1 MELVTPGLGLIFWMT
16 LSFGLVLIVL
26 RKYAWHPI
34 LASIRSRERVIAKSL
49 INARRIEKEALEL
62 QQIRLEKMQETEML
76 IQGMLKIAAEESEQ
90 LLAAARK
97 TAFAESRRIIEDA
110 AKTIDAQKKN
120 ALKEIKGEVARLSL
134 DMAEKVLQ
142 EEFSD
147 KAKNTRYVQQLLD
160 NMMLN

>member
-16 LSFGLVLIVL
+16 ISFGFVLLVL

-49 INARRIEKEALEL
+49 INARRIEEELSEL
-62 QQIRLEKMQETEML
+62 QQLRIKKIQETEL
-76 IQGMLKIAAEESEQ
+76 FIQEMKKQAAEEAENLIDQ
-90 LLAAARK
+90 AKK
-97 TAFAESRRIIEDA
+97 TAFAESKRIITDA
-110 AKTIDAQKKN
+110 TKSIEVQKKN
-120 ALKEIKGEVARLSL
+120 ALKDVKGEVARLSL

-147 KAKNTRYVQQLLD
+147 QSKSTSFVNQLLD
-160 NMMLN
+160 NMILN